1 MFKEESIELYC
12 KLFCFLVF
20 FLVIVFLNNV
30 YSLLLLF
37 GYFFL
42 ASRKEESNIVVIM
55 YTFTLLGLA
64 FGFINSN
71 LTLLKLFLVID
82 FAYYFI
88 RYVKK
93 NKRSSLVSKVS
104 EEDPSEVE
112 NNEKDSNQEEIKY
125 YDNEDSSVVESYYD
139 SDEAIDKN
147 EIVVNDGKIN
157 EINNE
162 LKKGNLLKEEDINL
176 IKCHLE
182 DKEQDDLKEQENTKY
197 LRFANFK
204 KSLQF
209 DFLKNKDWK
218 NKFSMDNYSNSFKS
232 YKWQFKLDD
241 INGLYVMC
249 HLFILI
255 LAIVVE

>member
-20 FLVIVFLNNV
+20 LLVIVFLNNV

-42 ASRKEESNIVVIM
+42 ASRKEESNVVVIM
-55 YTFTLLGLA
+55 YAFTLLGLSL
-64 FGFINSN
+64 GFVNNN
-71 LTLLKLFLVID
+71 LTLLKVFLVID

-88 RYVKK
+88 RYIKK

-104 EEDPSEVE
+104 EKETSEVE

-139 SDEAIDKN
+139 SDETIDKN
-147 EIVVNDGKIN
+147 EIVVNDEKIN

-176 IKCHLE
+176 IKEHLE
-182 DKEQDDLKEQENTKY
+182 DKKQDDLIEQESINY
-197 LRFANFK
+197 LRFSHFK
-204 KSLQF
+204 RTL
-209 DFLKNKDWK
+209 
-218 NKFSMDNYSNSFKS
+218 KS
-232 YKWQFKLDD
+232 YKWRFKLDD
-241 INGLYVMC
+241 VNGMYVMC

>member
-20 FLVIVFLNNV
+20 LLVIVFLNNV
-30 YSLLLLF
+30 YSLLVLF
-37 GYFFL
+37 GYFFIR
-42 ASRKEESNIVVIM
+42 SRKEESNIVVIM
-55 YTFTLLGLA
+55 YAFTLLGLA
-64 FGFINSN
+64 FGFINGN

-93 NKRSSLVSKVS
+93 NKRSLLIGKN
-104 EEDPSEVE
+104 SEVRSNRE
-112 NNEKDSNQEEIKY
+112 NANREEIKY
-125 YDNEDSSVVESYYD
+125 YDNEDSTVVESYYD
-139 SDEAIDKN
+139 SDETIDKN
-147 EIVVNDGKIN
+147 EIVVNDEKIN

-176 IKCHLE
+176 IKGHLE
-182 DKEQDDLKEQENTKY
+182 DKEQDDLTEHENIKY
-197 LRFANFK
+197 LRFSNFK
-204 KSLQF
+204 NTL
-209 DFLKNKDWK
+209 
-218 NKFSMDNYSNSFKS
+218 KS

-241 INGLYVMC
+241 INGMYVIC
-249 HLFILI
+249 HLLILI

>member
-20 FLVIVFLNNV
+20 LLVIVFLNNV

-42 ASRKEESNIVVIM
+42 TSRKEESNIVVIM
-55 YTFTLLGLA
+55 YAFTLLGLSL
-64 FGFINSN
+64 GFVNNN
-71 LTLLKLFLVID
+71 LTLLKVFLVID

-93 NKRSSLVSKVS
+93 NKRSSLIGKSN
-104 EEDPSEVE
+104 EVGNNTE
-112 NNEKDSNQEEIKY
+112 NSNQEEIKY
-125 YDNEDSSVVESYYD
+125 YDNEDSNVVEIYYD
-139 SDEAIDKN
+139 TDETIDKN
-147 EIVVNDGKIN
+147 EIVVNDEKIN

-176 IKCHLE
+176 IKEHLE
-182 DKEQDDLKEQENTKY
+182 DKKQDDLTKQESINY
-197 LRFANFK
+197 LRFSHFK
-204 KSLQF
+204 RTL
-209 DFLKNKDWK
+209 
-218 NKFSMDNYSNSFKS
+218 KS
-232 YKWQFKLDD
+232 YKWRFKLDD
-241 INGLYVMC
+241 VNGMYVMC